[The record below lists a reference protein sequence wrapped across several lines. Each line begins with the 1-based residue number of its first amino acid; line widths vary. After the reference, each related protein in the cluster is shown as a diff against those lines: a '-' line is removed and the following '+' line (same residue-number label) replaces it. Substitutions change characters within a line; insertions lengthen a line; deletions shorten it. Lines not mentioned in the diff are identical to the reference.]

1 RPLPGSMP
9 TRPRRAAL
17 RAGHRGQPPMAGAF
31 GKHSGA
37 VSRARRT
44 PRPYVFRKKEAP
56 GGFEPPNRGFAVLLL
71 GILDRSKSL
80 QIVVGA
86 GVGGPVPEGLKLQI
100 SSDLSRP
107 TWEKSGKPRP
117 LDSGPD
123 LSALSERKPRKSHPQ
138 PPLP

>member
-1 RPLPGSMP
+1 PLPGSMP

-56 GGFEPPNRGFAVLLL
+56 GGFEPPNRGFADLCLTTWLRGRGGVAWNLVGRAGNRTRTGDLLHGKQTL
-71 GILDRSKSL
+71 Y
-80 QIVVGA
+80 Q
-86 GVGGPVPEGLKLQI
+86 
-100 SSDLSRP
+100 LSY
-107 TWEKSGKPRP
+107 S
-117 LDSGPD
+117 
-123 LSALSERKPRKSHPQ
+123 
-138 PPLP
+138 